1 MNLGTKVQTIN
12 KKSVTLPQNNYMMR
26 HLLVMLTALTMVLT
40 GCSSDDEDVSTTIDP
55 VLEQHPARTVMVY
68 IMAENNLSGNATSD
82 LEEMKRASETIPYG
96 SNLVV
101 FVDRAS
107 KTELPY
113 VGVVSGGEITKD
125 DRFRPEEDFY
135 ASDPER
141 MRETL
146 QWMMD
151 HYPAEDYGLV
161 IWGHASGWLIEKDSI
176 AANTASTGKIHRAYG
191 WDTGTNSTAGR
202 GKWMNIPTMADV
214 LEGLPHKLK
223 FIFADCCNFQTAE
236 TAFELRHAADY
247 IIASPAETPA
257 CGAPYDKIVPTLF
270 NSDEDFYKAVAD
282 TYNAMKV
289 NAGDR
294 VPMAVVRTSEME
306 NLAVATR
313 EVMGLM
319 AERERIVT
327 DGAIYYRTHSER
339 SMTKMLFDINDIV
352 RRNIGDNHED
362 AYLRWK
368 SALDRTVIHRAV
380 STKWLTA
387 YPIDFSFDAKKEDYG
402 CMSMF
407 VPLDIYDSKGL
418 SYNKDIRQMEWYW
431 AAGVGEF
438 HTPEAGEDAE

>member
-12 KKSVTLPQNNYMMR
+12 KKSVTLPKNNYMMR
-26 HLLVMLTALTMVLT
+26 HLLVMLTTLAMVLT
-40 GCSSDDEDVSTTIDP
+40 GCSSDDEDVSPTIDT
-55 VLEQHPARTVMVY
+55 VIDSHPARTVMVY

-82 LEEMKRASETIPYG
+82 LNEMIRASEAIPYG

-113 VGVVSGGEITKD
+113 VGVVSNGEITKD
-125 DRFRPEEDFY
+125 TRFRPEEDFY

-161 IWGHASGWLIEKDSI
+161 LWGHASGWLIEKDSI
-176 AANTASTGKIHRAYG
+176 AASTASTGKLHRAYG
-191 WDTGTNSTAGR
+191 WDTGTNSAAGR
-202 GKWMNIPTMADV
+202 GKWMNIPTMANV
-214 LEGLPHKLK
+214 LEGLSHKLK

-257 CGAPYDKIVPTLF
+257 CGAPYDKIASTLF
-270 NSDEDFYKAVAD
+270 NSDEDFYKGVAD
-282 TYNAMKV
+282 TYTAMKV
-289 NAGDR
+289 NTNDR
-294 VPMAVVRTSEME
+294 VPMSVVRTSEME

-313 EVMGLM
+313 EVVKLM
-319 AERERIVT
+319 AKNDQTVT
-327 DGAIYYRTHSER
+327 DGVVYYRTHSER
-339 SMTKMLFDINDIV
+339 NMTKILFDIDDII
-352 RRNIGDNHED
+352 RKNIVNSHEKT
-362 AYLRWK
+362 YLQWK
-368 SALDRTVIHRAV
+368 SALDRAVIHKAV

-387 YPIDFSFDAKKEDYG
+387 YPIDFSFNAKEEDYG

-407 VPLDIYDSKGL
+407 VPLDVYDFQGL
-418 SYNKDIRQMEWYW
+418 SYNQDARQMEWYW

-438 HTPEAGEDAE
+438 LTPESGEGVE